1 MASTFLIEYCLSASE
16 RQKIIE
22 NGSVRLCVEWN
33 DGAEQ
38 TKHFYHCLHC
48 DRTFSRSGL
57 FYHRRNINLT
67 PQRKEA
73 LALRLLSNPMSQKT
87 VIRDEFERCFTGG
100 ELKRRV
106 AISTSPNYPFEF
118 TPVQWQDDPT
128 TNVSHQI
135 ERRVNHHDINGF
147 PGRQV
152 YEVHEERDDYQIED
166 FPPDLNKCFSRD
178 GFDPKRFEEFA
189 RDF

>member
-1 MASTFLIEYCLSASE
+1 MASTFEIEYCLSDSE

-22 NGSVRLCVEWN
+22 NGSVRLCVKWN

-73 LALRLLSNPMSQKT
+73 LALRFLSNPMSQKT
-87 VIRDEFERCFTGG
+87 VIRDEFERCFMDG

-106 AISTSPNYPFEF
+106 AISTSPNDPFEF

-128 TNVSHQI
+128 TNVSRQI
-135 ERRVNHHDINGF
+135 ERLVHHHDIDGF
-147 PGRQV
+147 PGRRV
-152 YEVHEERDDYQIED
+152 DGVNEEHNDDQIED
-166 FPPDLNKCFSRD
+166 SPPDPNKCFWRVL
-178 GFDPKRFEEFA
+178 GYLGGNI
-189 RDF
+189 

>member
-1 MASTFLIEYCLSASE
+1 MASTFEIEYCLSDSE

-22 NGSVRLCVEWN
+22 NGSVRLCVKWN
-33 DGAEQ
+33 DGVEQ

-73 LALRLLSNPMSQKT
+73 LALRFLSNPRSQET
-87 VIRDEFERCFTGG
+87 VIRDEFERCFKDG

-118 TPVQWQDDPT
+118 TPVQWQDDQQPT
-128 TNVSHQI
+128 SPVRSKDASTIMTSTVFLVARSMKSMKSAMMIKLKISHQI
-135 ERRVNHHDINGF
+135 
-147 PGRQV
+147 
-152 YEVHEERDDYQIED
+152 
-166 FPPDLNKCFSRD
+166 
-178 GFDPKRFEEFA
+178 
-189 RDF
+189 